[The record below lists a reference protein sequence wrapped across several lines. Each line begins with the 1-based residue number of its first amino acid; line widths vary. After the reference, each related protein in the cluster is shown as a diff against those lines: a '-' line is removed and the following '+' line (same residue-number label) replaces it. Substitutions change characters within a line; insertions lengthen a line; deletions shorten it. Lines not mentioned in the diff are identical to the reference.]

1 MFSVISGDWS
11 KSIGGG
17 GPELREGGSS
27 VFASCARGGLNNFQ
41 LSGGRGGSSY
51 FILKQ

>member
-17 GPELREGGSS
+17 GPELRGGGGGGGSW
-27 VFASCARGGLNNFQ
+27 VNLFYLKA
-41 LSGGRGGSSY
+41 
-51 FILKQ
+51 ILIQ